1 MTNKFLTKAFY
12 FVKYKINIMLGS
24 VDKLLKTN
32 RKGKFSSMT
41 DALSKVARDE
51 NIPLESLKAGIE
63 TGRIVVL
70 KNKLHSHINPLAV
83 GKGLRTKINANLG
96 TSTDSVDFDLELK
109 KLEVAIEHG
118 ADAVMDLSTGGEIR
132 NLRLEILKKTTIPLG
147 TVPIYEAVCNLA
159 KKGKSLERMDE
170 DELFEVIQ
178 DHLETGVDFITV
190 HCGLTLKALPII
202 EREKRLTGIVSRGG
216 AFLYRWMKH
225 NKRENPLYHK
235 YDRLLDMAKEYNV
248 TLSLGD
254 GLRPGSISD
263 STDRTQVE
271 ELLVLGELV
280 QRAREKGVQAM
291 VEGPGHIPIH
301 EIEANVLLEKKLC
314 DEAPFYVLGPLV
326 IDCAPGYDHIVS
338 AIGGAVAGASGADF
352 LCYVTPSEH
361 LSLPDL
367 QDVREGVIASRIAAH
382 AADLAKGVFK
392 AEKLDEEISKAR
404 KAFDWEKMISLSLD
418 PKKAKEKRGNIDND
432 LKKCGM
438 CGKYCAM
445 REII

>member
-1 MTNKFLTKAFY
+1 
-12 FVKYKINIMLGS
+12 MLEG
-24 VDKLLKTN
+24 VDKLLKIN
-32 RKGKFSSMT
+32 EK
-41 DALSKVARDE
+41 SKSLTVNKDLEQVARDE
-51 NIPLESLKAGIE
+51 DISSESLKEGME
-63 TGRIVVL
+63 KGRIVVL
-70 KNKLHSHINPLAV
+70 KNEVHSHIKPVAV
-83 GKGLRTKINANLG
+83 GKGLSTKINANLG
-96 TSTDSVDFDLELK
+96 TSPDFVDFDLELK
-109 KLEVAIEHG
+109 KLEVAIKHG

-132 NLRLEILKKTTIPLG
+132 NLRLQMLERTTVPLG
-147 TVPIYEAVCNLA
+147 TVPIYEAACNLA
-159 KKGKSLERMDE
+159 KKAKPLEMMNE
-170 DELFEVIQ
+170 DELFDVIQ

-225 NKRENPLYHK
+225 NNRENPLYEQ
-235 YDRLLDMAKEYNV
+235 YDRLLDMAKEYNA

-301 EIEANVLLEKKLC
+301 EVKANVLLEKKLC
-314 DEAPFYVLGPLV
+314 HEAPFYVLGPLV

-361 LSLPDL
+361 LTLPDL

-382 AADLAKGVFK
+382 AADLAKGVAK
-392 AEKLDEEISKAR
+392 AERLDEEISKAR
-404 KAFDWEKMISLSLD
+404 KAFDWDRIMSLALD
-418 PKKAKEKRGNIDND
+418 PEKAKEKRGKIDKD
-432 LKKCGM
+432 YKKCGM
-438 CGKYCAM
+438 CGEYCAM
-445 REII
+445 REIV